1 MLMPSYKLVTHCI
14 CRTDLRPSLED
25 SRRKIGERKQW
36 VAVIRMWGAIT
47 HNAFLLPE
55 SPLVGLIQT
64 CGGMYPL
71 AHHTT
76 FSSFAHWAV

>member
-25 SRRKIGERKQW
+25 SRRKIGRDE
-36 VAVIRMWGAIT
+36 AVGGS
-47 HNAFLLPE
+47 HQDVGGNAFLLPE

-64 CGGMYPL
+64 CGGMYPP